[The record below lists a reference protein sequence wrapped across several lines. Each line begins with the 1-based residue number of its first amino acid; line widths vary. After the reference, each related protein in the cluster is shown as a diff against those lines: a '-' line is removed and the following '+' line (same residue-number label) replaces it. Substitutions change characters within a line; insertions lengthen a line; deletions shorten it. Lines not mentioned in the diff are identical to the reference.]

1 LISGRVGE
9 AGAPCFFALVLA
21 AVRAILSVLVKRVF
35 AMRSFFRFGLLLSV
49 AALAAAPASAGTKD
63 RVEALEAAVAELRA
77 ASPAA
82 LDANAKIDRLE
93 AEVRALTGRVEELTH
108 QLEQT
113 RAQLNS
119 VSAALA
125 GGGGGPVAL
134 SGGAAGAAG
143 DPIAREIR
151 RADSSDVALP
161 LDPDSAYAYA
171 SEFLVTSDYA
181 RAERA
186 FLLFLETFPNHP
198 RAADARFRLG
208 EVYLATNKNAEA
220 ADTFIAFIRA
230 YPNSARGAEA
240 YLKLGTAFS
249 RMNQPTEACKVF
261 KTLKTKYP
269 TASPPVLQRT
279 DVEMARIDCR

>member
-1 LISGRVGE
+1 MGMRVIRRIAFSVV
-9 AGAPCFFALVLA
+9 AGT
-21 AVRAILSVLVKRVF
+21 
-35 AMRSFFRFGLLLSV
+35 
-49 AALAAAPASAGTKD
+49 ALAIGPASAGTKD
-63 RVEALEAAVAELRA
+63 RVEALEAAVAQLQA

-93 AEVRALTGRVEELTH
+93 REVRVLTGRIEELTH
-108 QLEQT
+108 ELEETRARLDSVTAAVAGDASGGPVNLSGAPAGGNDLIANEIT
-113 RAQLNS
+113 RAQ
-119 VSAALA
+119 SA
-125 GGGGGPVAL
+125 GPEVT
-134 SGGAAGAAG
+134 
-143 DPIAREIR
+143 P
-151 RADSSDVALP
+151 P
-161 LDPDSAYAYA
+161 LDPEAAYAYA

-181 RAERA
+181 RAEKA
-186 FLLFLETFPNHP
+186 FAMFLESFPNHP

-208 EVYLATNKNAEA
+208 EVYLASGKNAEA

-249 RMNQPTEACKVF
+249 RLNQSGEACKVF

-269 TASPPVLQRT
+269 TAAPAVLQRT